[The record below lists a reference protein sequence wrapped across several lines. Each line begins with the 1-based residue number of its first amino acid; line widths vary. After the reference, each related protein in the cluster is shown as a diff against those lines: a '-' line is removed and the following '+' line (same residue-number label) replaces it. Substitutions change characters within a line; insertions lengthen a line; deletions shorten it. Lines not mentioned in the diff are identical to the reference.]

1 VTECVSNVV
10 SNVESAV
17 ACLAP
22 SESSCLSLFF
32 IVFILISHGHKSGAC
47 LLPALFS
54 IRVSLDWFLLVVH
67 RARVCLDNFERQS
80 FWAICLVEYRP
91 VTVA

>member
-1 VTECVSNVV
+1 MTECVSNVV

-67 RARVCLDNFERQS
+67 RAYGSVWTILSVRVFGRFAWWNTGLLQ
-80 FWAICLVEYRP
+80 
-91 VTVA
+91 

>member
-67 RARVCLDNFERQS
+67 RARVCLDYLSVRVFGRFAWWNTGLLQ
-80 FWAICLVEYRP
+80 
-91 VTVA
+91 